1 MKAIEIFLK
10 DNEITVK
17 AESLYKALE
26 VTKYSFDEWTDIILS
41 YNFYLKQD
49 YFYIDS
55 IKSLV
60 FSLDMVKTIC
70 IIHKSDQA
78 EDLLKFIKY
87 IIDNPSKVIPNKLK
101 EDIEKNKT
109 EKVFKDIKIDKEKM
123 NETLKTLL
131 DCILKKYNNI
141 LEEQTKEEQIKPL

>member
-26 VTKYSFDEWTDIILS
+26 VTKYNFDEWTDIILS

-101 EDIEKNKT
+101 EDVEKNKT

-141 LEEQTKEEQIKPL
+141 LEEQIKEEQIKPF

>member
-26 VTKYSFDEWTDIILS
+26 VTKYNFDEWIDIILS

-101 EDIEKNKT
+101 EDVEKNKT

-141 LEEQTKEEQIKPL
+141 LEEQIKEEQIKPL

>member
-26 VTKYSFDEWTDIILS
+26 VTKYNFDEWTDIILS

-101 EDIEKNKT
+101 EDVEKNKT

-131 DCILKKYNNI
+131 DCILKKYNDI
-141 LEEQTKEEQIKPL
+141 LEE

>member
-41 YNFYLKQD
+41 YN
-49 YFYIDS
+49 FYIDS

-101 EDIEKNKT
+101 EDVEKNKT

-141 LEEQTKEEQIKPL
+141 LEEQIKEEQIKPL

>member
-17 AESLYKALE
+17 AESLYKTLE

-101 EDIEKNKT
+101 EDVEKNKT

-141 LEEQTKEEQIKPL
+141 LEEQIKEEQIKPL

>member
-26 VTKYSFDEWTDIILS
+26 VTKYNFDEWTDIILS

-49 YFYIDS
+49 CFYIDS

-101 EDIEKNKT
+101 EDI
-109 EKVFKDIKIDKEKM
+109 ISGR
-123 NETLKTLL
+123 
-131 DCILKKYNNI
+131 
-141 LEEQTKEEQIKPL
+141 

>member
-10 DNEITVK
+10 YNEITVK

-101 EDIEKNKT
+101 EDVEKNKT

-141 LEEQTKEEQIKPL
+141 LEEQIKEEQIKPL

>member
-26 VTKYSFDEWTDIILS
+26 VTKYNFDEWTDIILS

-101 EDIEKNKT
+101 EDVEKNKT

-141 LEEQTKEEQIKPL
+141 LEEQIKEEQIKPL